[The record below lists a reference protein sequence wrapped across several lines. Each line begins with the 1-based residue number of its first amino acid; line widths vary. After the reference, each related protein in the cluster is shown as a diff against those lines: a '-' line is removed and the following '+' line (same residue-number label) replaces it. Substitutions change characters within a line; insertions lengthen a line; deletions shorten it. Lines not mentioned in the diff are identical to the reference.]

1 MKRTRTKTT
10 TTGLL
15 VAIILLLSAALFIQA
30 GGYTSS
36 ENFSRPAQPARWEN
50 PAPADY
56 PEPTTNDRI
65 AGYGAP
71 MPAVEMTSE
80 STASSESE
88 AAVPAER
95 VQPAVDDLRNA
106 NSLVGELRRIV
117 RAGQK
122 MDVLRSTGNNA
133 LSRRCVDGMKKLQ
146 ADLVEIRKRRRNVAV
161 SGSAGS
167 LNSVFLNMM
176 KCVSCNGDAM
186 NYCVQA
192 EQELNE
198 IDRSLSIN

>member
-1 MKRTRTKTT
+1 MKKARTKTT
-10 TTGLL
+10 TTGIL
-15 VAIILLLSAALFIQA
+15 VAIILLLSTALFIQA
-30 GGYTSS
+30 GGYTSN
-36 ENFSRPAQPARWEN
+36 ENGSQPVDPTRWEN

-56 PEPTTNDRI
+56 PEPTTNERI
-65 AGYGAP
+65 AGYGSP

-80 STASSESE
+80 STASSASE
-88 AAVPAER
+88 AAAPAER
-95 VQPAVDDLRNA
+95 VQAAKDDLRNA

-117 RAGQK
+117 RAGRK

-133 LSRRCVDGMKKLQ
+133 LTRRCVDGMKQLQ

-161 SGSAGS
+161 SSSAGS

-176 KCVSCNGDAM
+176 KCVTCNSDAT
-186 NYCVQA
+186 NYCVKA

-198 IDRSLSIN
+198 INRSLSIN